1 MGEHQVR
8 AQRQSRGLRFGV
20 GGELAMLSVISHSF
34 HPQRLKS
41 YKRAENLLP
50 FAICHFFPL
59 NLIIKKNLIMFI
71 FGDRRFSYVA
81 QAGPTRQPP
90 ECWDNR
96 YVPLIPG
103 LPFSKDGCKGVC
115 CSASTS

>member
-8 AQRQSRGLRFGV
+8 AQRQSRGLWFGV

-41 YKRAENLLP
+41 HKRTENLLP
-50 FAICHFFPL
+50 FAISFFPL
-59 NLIIKKNLIMFI
+59 NLIIKKNLIMLI

-81 QAGPTRQPP
+81 QAGPTRQLP
-90 ECWDNR
+90 ECWDSR
-96 YVPLIPG
+96 YVPLYLASHFQKIAV
-103 LPFSKDGCKGVC
+103 KGAC